1 MNTLQERS
9 KLKRKIG
16 CFLTMLF
23 SLLLSALV
31 YNIFLLPINLVTG
44 GTSGIATI
52 ISYLYKIDPSAI
64 LMLLSLGFII
74 ISFLYLDKEESI
86 ASIAASI
93 IYPVLVKLTS
103 NITTIITIDYSDMLV
118 ITIFAGIISGLS
130 NGLMYKSGYNNCGLP
145 TISRILYKY
154 HKIPIA
160 TSTTVMNIIIVIISG
175 LFFGWTNVMYAIILL
190 YINGIMINKVL
201 LGISNNK
208 AFYIISSECD
218 EIKKFIIKELGHS
231 VTIFDVKGA
240 FLQKKRK
247 VLLTVIPSS
256 EYFRVT
262 EGIKE
267 IDKKSF
273 FIATDSYEVQ
283 GAK

>member
-1 MNTLQERS
+1 MNTLQKTS
-9 KLKRKIG
+9 KIRRKIG

-31 YNIFLLPINLVTG
+31 YNIFLLPTNLVTG

-52 ISYLYKIDPSAI
+52 ISYLYRIDPSMI
-64 LMLLSLGFII
+64 LMILSLGFII

-86 ASIAASI
+86 AAIAASI

-103 NITTIITIDYSDMLV
+103 NITMIITIDYTDMLV
-118 ITIFAGIISGLS
+118 ITIFAGIIYGLS

-154 HKIPIA
+154 YKIPIA
-160 TSTTVMNIIIVIISG
+160 TSTTVLNTIVVIISG
-175 LFFGWTNVMYAIILL
+175 FFFGWTNVMYAIILL
-190 YINGIMINKVL
+190 YINGIMINKIL

-208 AFYIISSECD
+208 AFYIISSEYD